1 MAVDSDLSPLI
12 AEAEVIVS
20 VIKGQAEGN
29 LQHSMEAR
37 WEETLSRLRGKNFEN
52 VLQASNSCHS
62 LVISPFLQF
71 LTQSLAQYSLQFC
84 NIFIGSNI

>member
-29 LQHSMEAR
+29 LQHSMEAL
-37 WEETLSRLRGKNFEN
+37 WEETLSRLRGKK
-52 VLQASNSCHS
+52 L
-62 LVISPFLQF
+62 
-71 LTQSLAQYSLQFC
+71 
-84 NIFIGSNI
+84 